1 MWLNCEIESLASRWF
16 QSFEAKQNKPMH
28 IFSALQIIS
37 RVIKWYLFMVLSC
50 TITQA
55 HTHAA
60 ETAHS
65 HRNEWMSQWTTDNI
79 SVCRFLPLSA
89 KWFRYRAI
97 AVEWVCSK
105 CTDTLSHT
113 DFTTIFKKDPNTKRA
128 QRLLCEKLNSINQI
142 AFELDSC

>member
-37 RVIKWYLFMVLSC
+37 RVIKWYLFMVLSR
-50 TITQA
+50 TFTGGR
-55 HTHAA
+55 THMLLNRHILI
-60 ETAHS
+60 EMS
-65 HRNEWMSQWTTDNI
+65 EWATTDNI

-105 CTDTLSHT
+105 CTDTLSYT